1 MLDRSEVGKR
11 GYLKENFRL
20 FHLRDSRAQ
29 KLEYHYHEF
38 DKIILLL
45 SGKVTYVVEGKS
57 YFLKP
62 GDILL
67 VQHNMIHLPEIDP
80 SEPYERVVLWL
91 GPEYLEKHRR
101 DGESLSDCFRLTH
114 ERSFHLLRGS
124 SEMRKKY
131 MDIFQS
137 LEEAL
142 GEDAFGHS
150 LLADTYFLQL
160 LIHLNRDLRED
171 RTAELTET
179 YRYDPKIEE
188 IMRYVESNPAEDL
201 SVEAIS
207 KRFFLSRYYLMHRFK
222 EISGYTLHQYV
233 NQKRIQY
240 AGELLRKGTAVMK
253 ASEMAGFS
261 EYSTFLRAF
270 QNTYHMSPR
279 EFQGQ
284 M

>member
-38 DKIILLL
+38 DKVILLL

-67 VQHNMIHLPEIDP
+67 VRHNMIHLPEIDP
-80 SEPYERVVLWL
+80 SEPYERMVLWL
-91 GPEYLEKHRR
+91 GEDYLEQHKR
-101 DGESLSDCFRLTH
+101 DGESLSDCFALTH

-131 MDIFQS
+131 LALFQS

-142 GEDAFGHS
+142 QQEGFGQG

-160 LIHLNRDLRED
+160 LIHLNRDIRED

-179 YRYDPKIEE
+179 YRFDPKIEE

-207 KRFFLSRYYLMHRFK
+207 RRFFLSRYYLMHRFK
-222 EISGYTLHQYV
+222 EVYGVTVHQYV
-233 NQKRIQY
+233 RQKR
-240 AGELLRKGTAVMK
+240 LLH
-253 ASEMAGFS
+253 ASESIRRGAPVLKAATEAGFND
-261 EYSTFLRAF
+261 YSAFLRAF
-270 QNTYHMSPR
+270 QSAYGKSPR
-279 EFQGQ
+279 EWK
-284 M
+284 

>member
-29 KLEYHYHEF
+29 KLDYHYHEF
-38 DKIILLL
+38 DKVILLL

-80 SEPYERVVLWL
+80 SEPYERIVLWL
-91 GPEYLEKHRR
+91 GEDYLEQHKRN
-101 DGESLSDCFRLTH
+101 GESLSDCFELTH
-114 ERSFHLLRGS
+114 ERSFHLLRCDN
-124 SEMRKKY
+124 EMRKKY
-131 MDIFQS
+131 IALFQS

-142 GEDAFGHS
+142 QEDAFGQS

-160 LIHLNRDLRED
+160 LIHLNRDIRED

-179 YRYDPKIEE
+179 YRFDPKIEE
-188 IMRYVESNPAEDL
+188 IMRFVESNPSEDL

-240 AGELLRKGTAVMK
+240 AGDLLKKGTAVMK
-253 ASEMAGFS
+253 AAEMAGFR

-284 M
+284 N